1 MSYNP
6 DDAQTLSTASVPRG
20 SHSSA
25 YFTDQAAWLSRLR
38 LEIQPVEKDPEWHAK
53 EMAQYHLL
61 GAASE
66 LRKIANAMARRESAR
81 PEGEV
86 KGRSTSA

>member
-1 MSYNP
+1 MAN
-6 DDAQTLSTASVPRG
+6 LN
-20 SHSSA
+20 SA
-25 YFTDQAAWLSRLR
+25 YYTDQAAWLARLR
-38 LEIQPVEKDPEWHAK
+38 LEIQAFEKEPDWHAK

-61 GAASE
+61 GAVSE

-81 PEGEV
+81 PEPEE